1 MSTAQPKLDDATQEF
16 AKLIS
21 IVVRNAMEDFHCEHL
36 SDEQMRALNPIIRNA
51 VATALHAFNNYA
63 ISDAARRFLDFH
75 GRCIPSYWETP
86 ELLAGYVKMWQRD
99 KPGQE
104 S

>member
-1 MSTAQPKLDDATQEF
+1 MSTTEPKLDDATQEF

-51 VATALHAFNNYA
+51 IATALHAFNNYA
-63 ISDAARRFLDFH
+63 SSDAARRFLDFH
-75 GRCIPSYWETP
+75 GRCIPNYWEPP
-86 ELLAGYVKMWQRD
+86 ELLAGYVQMWQRD
-99 KPGQE
+99 RP